1 MGKKNK
7 FKYIL
12 LSQDEELHE
21 YFLEKVVQLP
31 ILYFQNN
38 SILQIKQVT
47 AALKLKIK
55 RKQHEEEKKE
65 SINNI
70 QMRREKRQILKEE
83 RITKNEK
90 LKKQRNKLG
99 IKIKKKKIKKRNIK
113 NAKKAYT
120 TNK

>member
-70 QMRREKRQILKEE
+70 QMRREKRQIMKEE

-99 IKIKKKKIKKRNIK
+99 IKIKKKKIKKRNIQ
-113 NAKKAYT
+113 NAKRAYT
-120 TNK
+120 SNK